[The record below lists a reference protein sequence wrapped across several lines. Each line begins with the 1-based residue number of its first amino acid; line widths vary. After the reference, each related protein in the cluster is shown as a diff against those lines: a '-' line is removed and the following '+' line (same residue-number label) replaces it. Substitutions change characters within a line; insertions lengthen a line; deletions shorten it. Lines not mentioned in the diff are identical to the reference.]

1 MDLIIATFNLQN
13 KLKFSKYSDKDKKH
27 DYPSN
32 LKKLISTYKI
42 DILCVQELTK
52 LYQNRLVDIINNKY
66 KLVGDYRFS
75 KLGSHIPLIRKFN
88 ESTAIISKWDI
99 LYTETKHIPSFY
111 SIPRVITE
119 ALISI
124 HDREIK
130 VFNTHLEVLFPK
142 IKQKQLNWVLKLLET
157 ETKEFIL
164 MGDFNSTVADYYFK
178 DFINRLDKI
187 GYKRVEINEQTHKSL
202 ELGIDHI
209 FIPKH
214 WKVKS
219 INVINM
225 ENKISDH
232 RPVIVTVSL

>member
-42 DILCVQELTK
+42 
-52 LYQNRLVDIINNKY
+52 
-66 KLVGDYRFS
+66 
-75 KLGSHIPLIRKFN
+75 
-88 ESTAIISKWDI
+88 DI

-219 INVINM
+219 INVINL

-232 RPVIVTVSL
+232 KPVIVTVSL